1 MSASL
6 PLKNNYI
13 PMKKDIMQFWTKLMG
28 SPQTH
33 TLEAIIFHTA
43 CIFTGL
49 LFICSIFFNYLI
61 GLYTLSI
68 LLVPAVFSVSLVY
81 YLSKFKYKL
90 NLAITIFCVI
100 GNLLFIAFF
109 LNNSGIN
116 GPGLVI
122 YLLFFFLVISIVPK
136 SQRFGWMGVNIIVAI
151 SLILFQYYNPE
162 AVPFNY
168 KNDFSRHLDLSYVY
182 FFTLI
187 IIYFI
192 LTSIISSYNRE
203 RLLAEK
209 RAEQLE
215 IANQSKNKLFSI
227 LAHDLR
233 SPLNSIQSFLEI
245 SMEMEIEED
254 EKRTINSSLLKETK
268 YTGQMLINLL
278 SWSKT
283 QMEGVNVRLIR
294 IELAKVL
301 ETTLLLQTSLAEEKG
316 LTLNNRIQQ
325 HVHVIA
331 DRDMMELI
339 IRNLINNAIKFTPAG
354 GEITISSEIHGAECW
369 IKIQDTGVGIARHDY
384 DNIFSLHSESTYG
397 TNQEKGVGLGL
408 VLCKEFIAMQ
418 NGRIWVESTVN
429 VGTAFFVS
437 INLASQADLFP
448 LHLN

>member
-1 MSASL
+1 
-6 PLKNNYI
+6 
-13 PMKKDIMQFWTKLMG
+13 MQLWSQLMG
-28 SPQTH
+28 SPDTY

-49 LFICSIFFNYLI
+49 LFTCSVVFNYLI
-61 GLYTLSI
+61 GLYTLSF
-68 LLVPAVFSVSLVY
+68 LLVPAVFAVGFVY

-90 NLAITIFCVI
+90 NLAVTIFCVL

-109 LNNSGIN
+109 LKNSGIN

-136 SQRFGWMGVNIIVAI
+136 IQRFAWMSVNIIVAL
-151 SLILFQYYNPE
+151 SLILFQYRYPE
-162 AVPFNY
+162 LVPVNY
-168 KNDFSRHLDLSYVY
+168 EDNLSRHLDFGYVY

-192 LTSIISSYNRE
+192 LTSIITSYNRE

-245 SMEMEIEED
+245 SMEVEIEEE
-254 EKRTINSSLLKETK
+254 EKRSINSSLLKETK

-283 QMEGVNVRLIR
+283 QMEGAIVKMLVLNL
-294 IELAKVL
+294 EWAL

-316 LTLNNRIQQ
+316 LILNNKLLQNLY
-325 HVHVIA
+325 VIA
-331 DRDMMELI
+331 DNDMLELI
-339 IRNLINNAIKFTPAG
+339 VRNLLNNAIKFTPPG
-354 GEITISSEIHGAECW
+354 GQITISSEVHGKECW
-369 IKIQDTGVGIARHDY
+369 IKIQDTGIGIDTVDFDR
-384 DNIFSLHSESTYG
+384 IFSLNSQSTYG

-408 VLCKEFIAMQ
+408 VLCKEFIELQ
-418 NGRIWVESTVN
+418 EGRIWVESTLN
-429 VGTAFFVS
+429 VGTTFFVS
-437 INLASQADLFP
+437 LQISSQNDLFA

>member
-1 MSASL
+1 
-6 PLKNNYI
+6 
-13 PMKKDIMQFWTKLMG
+13 MG
-28 SPQTH
+28 SPHTH

-49 LFICSIFFNYLI
+49 LFTCSIVFNYLI

-68 LLVPAVFSVSLVY
+68 LLIPAVFSVCFVY

-90 NLAITIFCVI
+90 NLATTIFCVL

-116 GPGLVI
+116 GPGLVV

-136 SQRFGWMGVNIIVAI
+136 NQRLAWMAVNIIVAI
-151 SLILFQYYNPE
+151 SLIIFQYYYPD
-162 AVPFNY
+162 AVPLNY
-168 KNDFSRHLDLSYVY
+168 KDRFSRHMDLSYVY

-192 LTSIISSYNRE
+192 LTSIITSYNRE

-245 SMEMEIEED
+245 SMEVEIEED

-294 IELAKVL
+294 LDLAKGL

-316 LTLNNRIQQ
+316 LILNNRIQQ
-325 HVHVIA
+325 NIQVIA
-331 DRDMMELI
+331 DSDMMELI
-339 IRNLINNAIKFTPAG
+339 IRNLINNAIKFTSPG
-354 GEITISSEIHGAECW
+354 GEITISSEIHGLECW
-369 IKIQDTGVGIARHDY
+369 IKIEDTGVGIARQDY

-397 TNQEKGVGLGL
+397 TNREKGVGLGL
-408 VLCKEFIAMQ
+408 VLCKEFITMQ
-418 NGRIWVESTVN
+418 HGRIWLESTLN
-429 VGTAFFVS
+429 VGTTFFVS
-437 INLASQADLFP
+437 INLSAKADLFP

>member
-1 MSASL
+1 
-6 PLKNNYI
+6 
-13 PMKKDIMQFWTKLMG
+13 MQFWTKLMG
-28 SPQTH
+28 SHDTH

-49 LFICSIFFNYLI
+49 LFICSIVFNYLI

-68 LLVPAVFSVSLVY
+68 LLVPAVFAVGFVY

-90 NLAITIFCVI
+90 NLATTIFCTL

-116 GPGLVI
+116 GPGLVV

-136 SQRFGWMGVNIIVAI
+136 NQRFAWMSVNIIVAI
-151 SLILFQYYNPE
+151 SLIIFQYYYPE
-162 AVPFNY
+162 AVPLNY
-168 KNDFSRHLDLSYVY
+168 KNGLSRHIDLSYVY

-192 LTSIISSYNRE
+192 LTSIITSYNRE
-203 RLLAEK
+203 RQLAEK

-245 SMEMEIEED
+245 SMEVEIEED

-283 QMEGVNVRLIR
+283 QMEGVNVRMIR
-294 IELAKVL
+294 LDLAKVL

-316 LTLNNRIQQ
+316 LILNNRIQQ
-325 HVHVIA
+325 NVQVIA

-354 GEITISSEIHGAECW
+354 GKINVSSEIHGLECW
-369 IKIQDTGVGIARHDY
+369 IKIEDTGVGIARQDY

-418 NGRIWVESTVN
+418 QGRIWVESTLN
-429 VGTAFFVS
+429 VGTTFFVS
-437 INLASQADLFP
+437 INLSAKADLFP

>member
-1 MSASL
+1 
-6 PLKNNYI
+6 
-13 PMKKDIMQFWTKLMG
+13 MKKDKMQLWSQLMG
-28 SPQTH
+28 SPDTH

-49 LFICSIFFNYLI
+49 LFICSIIFNYLI

-68 LLVPAVFSVSLVY
+68 LLVPAVFFVGLVY
-81 YLSKFKYKL
+81 YLSKFRYKL
-90 NLAITIFCVI
+90 NLAVTIFCVL
-100 GNLLFIAFF
+100 GNLLFIVFF
-109 LNNSGIN
+109 LKNSGIN
-116 GPGLVI
+116 GPGLIV

-136 SQRFGWMGVNIIVAI
+136 DQRFAWMTVNIMVAV
-151 SLILFQYYNPE
+151 SLIFFQYRYPE
-162 AVPFNY
+162 SVPVNY
-168 KNDFSRHLDLSYVY
+168 EDNQSRHLDFVYVY

-192 LTSIISSYNRE
+192 LTSIIKSYNRE

-245 SMEMEIEED
+245 SMEFEIEEE
-254 EKRTINSSLLKETK
+254 EKRNINLSLLRETK

-283 QMEGVNVRLIR
+283 QMEGASVKLLVLNL
-294 IELAKVL
+294 EWAL

-316 LTLNNRIQQ
+316 LILNNKLLPNL
-325 HVHVIA
+325 HVIA
-331 DRDMMELI
+331 DNDMLELI
-339 IRNLINNAIKFTPAG
+339 VRNLLNNAIKFTPPG
-354 GEITISSEIHGAECW
+354 GQITISSEVHGKECW
-369 IKIQDTGVGIARHDY
+369 IKIQDTGIGIDKIDFDR
-384 DNIFSLHSESTYG
+384 IFSLNSQSTYG

-408 VLCKEFIAMQ
+408 VLCKEFIELQ
-418 NGRIWVESTVN
+418 EGRIWVESTLN
-429 VGTAFFVS
+429 VGTTFFVS
-437 INLASQADLFP
+437 LQISSQNDLFA

>member
-1 MSASL
+1 MPFTATYY
-6 PLKNNYI
+6 K
-13 PMKKDIMQFWTKLMG
+13 MKRDTMQFWTKLIG
-28 SPQTH
+28 SPDTH
-33 TLEAIIFHTA
+33 TLEAIIFHTT

-61 GLYTLSI
+61 GLYTLSM
-68 LLVPAVFSVSLVY
+68 LLVPAVFAVGFVY

-90 NLAITIFCVI
+90 NLATTIFCTS

-116 GPGLVI
+116 GPGLIV

-136 SQRFGWMGVNIIVAI
+136 NHRFAWMSVNIIVAI
-151 SLILFQYYNPE
+151 SLIIFQYYYPE
-162 AVPFNY
+162 AVPLNY
-168 KNDFSRHLDLSYVY
+168 KNELSRHIDLSYVY

-192 LTSIISSYNRE
+192 LTSIITSYNRE
-203 RLLAEK
+203 RQLAEK

-245 SMEMEIEED
+245 SMEVEIEED

-283 QMEGVNVRLIR
+283 QMEGVNVRMIR
-294 IELAKVL
+294 LDLAKVL

-316 LTLNNRIQQ
+316 LILNNRIQQ
-325 HVHVIA
+325 NVQVIA

-354 GEITISSEIHGAECW
+354 GEINVSSEIHGLECW
-369 IKIQDTGVGIARHDY
+369 IKIEDTGVGIARQDY

-418 NGRIWVESTVN
+418 QGRIWVESILN
-429 VGTAFFVS
+429 VGTTFFVS
-437 INLASQADLFP
+437 INLSAKADLFP